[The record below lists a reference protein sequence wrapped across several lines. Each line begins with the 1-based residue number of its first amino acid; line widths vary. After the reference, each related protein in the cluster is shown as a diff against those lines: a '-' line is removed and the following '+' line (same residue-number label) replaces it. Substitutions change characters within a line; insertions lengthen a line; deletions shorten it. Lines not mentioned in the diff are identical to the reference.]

1 LVPLIALVLQ
11 QSRNE
16 LRGNLGSLTYRELGC
31 PLRVYDPKDPRNG
44 AGNRHCAHLI
54 RNAEGN
60 FNWAKHKL
68 ANSE

>member
-1 LVPLIALVLQ
+1 MTTT
-11 QSRNE
+11 NNDE
-16 LRGNLGSLTYRELGC
+16 LRAAVERAEHRLKLVKKKVAQFRND
-31 PLRVYDPKDPRNG
+31 YDPKDPRNG

-68 ANSE
+68 ATSE